1 MTSAVCKRA
10 ERNTFCFLVQDDIE
24 NKMRSLSDVS
34 QRQKTQIDSLKTRLA
49 VVTKEKSDNE
59 VKVVKLSDEL
69 DRKVRLGSCCQT
81 SIVLATDAFLS

>member
-1 MTSAVCKRA
+1 
-10 ERNTFCFLVQDDIE
+10 
-24 NKMRSLSDVS
+24 MRSLSDVS

-69 DRKVRLGSCCQT
+69 DRKVRLKRWLT
-81 SIVLATDAFLS
+81 SPIILVLSGVDVMLLLKFYFLSAIFKG